1 MECIEQPDKNAEG
14 VLNSI
19 IDNLPNVVN
28 IPHTRKSYKVKWL
41 KGITTRKITRVLRE
55 DGNDDKI
62 SAKVAAAIVLNDYW
76 KLLFFWWLTWRWFYY
91 VKQYDESQLMP
102 LIVEGK
108 KKVQQEQFYGNI
120 MLAIGMRDTIM
131 AMKKEEVER
140 FLREPRGER
149 ATL

>member
-1 MECIEQPDKNAEG
+1 MEHIEQPDKNAEG
-14 VLNSI
+14 MLNSI
-19 IDNLPNVVN
+19 MDNLPDVVK
-28 IPHTRKSYKVKWL
+28 IPRTRKSYKVKWL
-41 KGITTRKITRVLRE
+41 KGITNRKITRVLRE
-55 DGNDDKI
+55 YGNDDKI

-149 ATL
+149 ATS

>member
-1 MECIEQPDKNAEG
+1 MEHIEQPDKNAEG
-14 VLNSI
+14 MLNSI

-62 SAKVAAAIVLNDYW
+62 SAKVASAIVLNDYW

-140 FLREPRGER
+140 FLREPRGDR